1 MNKAYHFYLSVTNKV
16 LAGILT
22 LLGFS
27 MVSCNTEEEYGSPY
41 AEYEIKGKVV
51 NEEGKAIPGIQVV
64 LIETPSNI
72 HSSYAFCDT
81 LQSGSKGEFN
91 KHIDILPVG
100 YEQKFELRA
109 KDIDGED
116 NGGLF
121 EEETTELL
129 FKKEDLK
136 GASGN
141 WYYGKATKEVTIV
154 MKNKD

>member
-1 MNKAYHFYLSVTNKV
+1 MIKAYHFYLSVTNKV

-64 LIETPSNI
+64 LTETPSYTS
-72 HSSYAFCDT
+72 SSYAYCDT
-81 LQSGSKGEFN
+81 LQSGNKGEFN
-91 KHIDILPVG
+91 RNVG
-100 YEQKFELRA
+100 IHSVGNDQKFELRA

-121 EEETTELL
+121 EEETTEVL